1 MNMFKKLASLLLAV
15 LMLASCFP
23 ASAED
28 LAAQLVDTWIENDG
42 YGTLHLNADGTAVMN
57 YYDDTVTECTW
68 AVTEEGPKFLDGMW
82 YNSPMELLDENT
94 LSVSDGW
101 MVFTREGEEPSVLPL
116 NAVPVGEDG
125 EPFLG
130 TWSLSTINVEGETY
144 NAADLGLNMELTF
157 NADGTVTSLEDGETN
172 TSTWSVEYGAAM
184 VDGLFLTLNDEGQLV
199 LTDEGSEMIFV
210 HGAASSEG
218 ELSEEEQLLAL
229 LQLMSQMELEETEES
244 ELPEHLQG
252 YVGEWHMV
260 YTATGG
266 LTGDLR
272 TMGVTCTLDL
282 YSDGDG
288 SIDFPSYEFS
298 TWYEE
303 DGVVRFGESGMPM
316 TLLEG
321 GFLQY
326 GTELGGYMIF
336 SQDPEAVYTPAAAEP
351 TAAPEA
357 PAAVSGRTF
366 TSNEEYLGIKFVADT
381 YTMAGQTYDASA
393 LGAEYSL
400 LFYENGTCDFSMA
413 GAMMPGLSWG
423 LGNVAV
429 GLTQI
434 EAFSINYYGT
444 MFNAV
449 PTSTGFDMDFY
460 GTMTLHF
467 VPAE

>member
-1 MNMFKKLASLLLAV
+1 MSTIKKLASLLLAM
-15 LMLASCFP
+15 LMLAGCLP

-42 YGTLHLNADGTAVMN
+42 WGTLILSADGTAVMN
-57 YYDDTVTECTW
+57 YYDDTVTECNW
-68 AVTEEGPKFLDGMW
+68 AMTEEGPKFLDGMW
-82 YNSPMELLDENT
+82 YNSPMELVGENT

-101 MVFTREGEEPSVLPL
+101 MTFTREGAEVEEIPL
-116 NAVPVGEDG
+116 DSVPVGEEG

-130 TWSLSTINVEGETY
+130 TWSLSILNIDGSTF

-157 NADGTVTSLEDGETN
+157 YADGTVTSLEDGESN
-172 TSTWSVEYGAAM
+172 TSVWSVEYGAAM

-199 LTDEGSEMIFV
+199 LKEDDSEMIFV
-210 HGAASSEG
+210 QGESAADS
-218 ELSEEEQLLAL
+218 ELSEDEQMLAL
-229 LQLMSQMELEETEES
+229 LTMMMSQTNDETAA
-244 ELPEHLQG
+244 LPEHLQG

-288 SIDFPSYEFS
+288 SIDFPTYEFS

-336 SQDPEAVYTPAAAEP
+336 SQDPEAVYTPATAEP
-351 TAAPEA
+351 TAVPEAEA
-357 PAAVSGRTF
+357 PAAGRTF

-381 YTMAGQTYDASA
+381 YTMAGQTYDAA
-393 LGAEYSL
+393 VLGTEYSL

-429 GLTQI
+429 GLNRI

-444 MFNAV
+444 TFNAV